1 MVDGSVVSR
10 LVAKRAI
17 ISLGCSDADFH
28 QTQAVLKQGAR
39 VSTHM
44 FNAMSPMMNR
54 APELLAV
61 VINSD
66 TIQGL
71 LTIPARSIPD
81 WIFIVSDSMPSVDG
95 PDQLDLYGRM
105 VVLQN
110 GRLVNLEGIL
120 ADVHIKISQAVT
132 PFINQ

>member
-1 MVDGSVVSR
+1 
-10 LVAKRAI
+10 
-17 ISLGCSDADFH
+17 
-28 QTQAVLKQGAR
+28 
-39 VSTHM
+39 
-44 FNAMSPMMNR
+44 
-54 APELLAV
+54 
-61 VINSD
+61 
-66 TIQGL
+66 
-71 LTIPARSIPD
+71 
-81 WIFIVSDSMPSVDG
+81 MPSVDG